1 MKTIDPYKDSI
12 TFGKY
17 NGLIYD
23 DIAEID
29 PHYIIWLKENVKTV
43 KLPKDYTD
51 AIEWD
56 IMDVEDVYLDAWGEW
71 MSRYG

>member
-1 MKTIDPYKDSI
+1 MIDPYKDVI

-17 NGLIYD
+17 KGEIYD
-23 DIAEID
+23 EIAERD
-29 PHYIIWLKENVKTV
+29 PSYIIWIKENVKGV
-43 KLPKDYTD
+43 ELPSDYTD

-56 IMDVEDVYLDAWGEW
+56 IMDSEEVYLDAWGGW

>member
-1 MKTIDPYKDSI
+1 MKIDPYKDVI

-17 NGLIYD
+17 KGKVFD
-23 DIAEID
+23 EIAEID
-29 PHYIIWLKENVKTV
+29 PSYIIWVKENVKTIT
-43 KLPKDYTD
+43 LPKDYTD

-56 IMDVEDVYLDAWGEW
+56 IMDSEDVCLDAWGGW